1 MTESRPASPT
11 AASALKPISAPQ
23 GASDILFL
31 LGAFGLIVALAVV
44 CVVLLHRGAA
54 SADRRAEEL
63 TAGLAAQLSA
73 DALRLVQSVDPLLLD
88 AGAPSGDTRLGVQ
101 IRDLPSVRALLVLDA
116 AGTVVDASVPELVG
130 VQFGKRPWFVIM
142 RQSALQ
148 SQHGSVLGAPE
159 PGWLPHAAPPGKSA
173 EPVNVA
179 TDGQWT
185 LPLARARWGDNH
197 FIGAVVA
204 LVDPEQLVREAEQ
217 MALGFRVDVGVFSAD
232 ATLLA
237 ASGHA
242 MGEIGQRQETMPP
255 FRNLLPAQPTGVWRG
270 QIGEQAGDEQAGAAP
285 VIAAY
290 AALTQ
295 SPFVVVV
302 SQRLALA
309 RAAFAEDGVLLI
321 GSFFGLALAV
331 ALALLPLFQQARAL
345 RIQGQKLTESERA
358 AQVAAHAKQEFLAAM
373 SHEIRTP
380 MNGVI
385 GMTGLLLDT
394 NQDPEQRRY
403 TQTIQHSAEHLLT
416 VLNDILDFSKIEA
429 HAVELETTPFLL
441 EEEVATIVELFAPS
455 VAVKH
460 VELVCR
466 LGDRLPVGVIGDPG
480 RFRQI
485 LLNIVGNAVKF
496 TEQGWIEITLD
507 TVDAPRPDD
516 RILLQVRVS
525 DTGIGI
531 DPDRVPMLF
540 ERFSQGDASISR
552 QYGGTGLGLAI
563 CKRLVEAMG
572 GEITAQP
579 RPGGGSTFCFTLLV
593 QPQAGPA
600 PAVTMPLHG
609 RRCLVVDDLPLNR
622 EILLHQLTRL
632 GAEADA
638 AEDAIA
644 GLARLRLAR
653 DQQRPYDLVL
663 VDRVMPLMDG
673 IAFARAVR
681 AEQDLTGAHGPLRL
695 VLCASGQLGQSRE
708 GLELF
713 DAQLLKPVMVSRLRA
728 MAVMLDRP
736 APVPPVARSAPQ
748 PPAIATPGPLDGLH
762 LLLADDN
769 ATNQLVTRAMLQRAG
784 ARVDVVC
791 DGASA
796 VAAIMRSTYD
806 LVLMD
811 VQMPGMDGLAATRLV
826 RAAEARDMASRAR
839 CPIVGLT
846 AAIGKTFETECHA
859 AGMDGFLSKP
869 LTRDAL
875 VSGVRKALAAMP
887 DVSMTANT

>member
-1 MTESRPASPT
+1 MTEPT
-11 AASALKPISAPQ
+11 PDIQVGANATPM
-23 GASDILFL
+23 GASDRLFL
-31 LGAFGLIVALAVV
+31 VGAMALILALAIV
-44 CVVLLHRGAA
+44 CGVLLHRGAVR
-54 SADRRAEEL
+54 ADRRAEDL
-63 TAGLAAQLSA
+63 TAGLASQFSLN
-73 DALRLVQSVDPLLLD
+73 ALRVVQAVDPLLLD
-88 AGAPSGDTRLGVQ
+88 VEMTADDLRLGAQ
-101 IRDLPSVRALLVLDA
+101 IRDLPTVRALLALDA
-116 AGTVVDASVPELVG
+116 AGTVVGSSSPEFIGASLG
-130 VQFGKRPWFVIM
+130 QRDWFQSL
-142 RQSALQ
+142 RQASPQAQ
-148 SQHGSVLGAPE
+148 RGPVLGAPE
-159 PGWLPHAAPPGKSA
+159 PGWLPHLQSADKSA
-173 EPVNVA
+173 QPARPNG
-179 TDGQWT
+179 DGQWT
-185 LPLARARWGDNH
+185 LPVVRPRWVDSR
-197 FIGAVVA
+197 FTGAVVA

-217 MALGFRVDVGVFSAD
+217 ISLGFGVDVAVFAPD

-242 MGEIGQRQETMPP
+242 MGEIGQRQSNIPP
-255 FRNLLPAQPTGVWRG
+255 FRDLLAAKANGVWRG
-270 QIGEQAGDEQAGAAP
+270 MIGDGQA
-285 VIAAY
+285 IAAY
-290 AALTQ
+290 AAFAQ
-295 SPFVVVV
+295 SPFVIVV
-302 SQRLALA
+302 SQRLAAA
-309 RAAFAEDGVLLI
+309 RADFAEDGGLLI
-321 GSFFGLALAV
+321 GSFTGLGLAV
-331 ALALLPLFQQARAL
+331 ALALFPLFQQARTL
-345 RIQGQKLTESERA
+345 RVQGQKLAESERA
-358 AQVAAHAKQEFLAAM
+358 AQAAAHAKQEFLAAM

-394 NQDPEQRRY
+394 DQDLEQRRY

-429 HAVELETTPFLL
+429 HAVELEATPFLL
-441 EEEVATIVELFAPS
+441 EEELATIVELFAPT
-455 VAVKH
+455 VAVKQ

-466 LGDRLPVGVIGDPG
+466 LGDTLPAGVIGDPG

-507 TVDAPRPDD
+507 AVDAPQTDN
-516 RILLQVRVS
+516 RILLRCSIS

-540 ERFSQGDASISR
+540 ERFSQADASISR

-572 GEITAQP
+572 GEITAVP
-579 RPGGGSTFCFTLLV
+579 RPGGGSTFCFTLV
-593 QPQAGPA
+593 VRPQPGPA
-600 PAVTMPLHG
+600 PAVTRPLHG

-632 GAEADA
+632 GAEAEA

-644 GLARLRLAR
+644 GLARLRTAR
-653 DQQRPYDLVL
+653 ETQRPYDLVL

-681 AEQDLTGAHGPLRL
+681 AEPEFRGAHGPLRL
-695 VLCASGQLGQSRE
+695 VLCASGQLGQSRD

-728 MAVMLDRP
+728 LAVMLDRP
-736 APVPPVARSAPQ
+736 APLAPVTRANAKAPEL
-748 PPAIATPGPLDGLH
+748 AVPGPLDGLH

-784 ARVDVVC
+784 ATVDVVA

-796 VAAIMRSTYD
+796 VAAIMRSSYD

-826 RAAEARDMASRAR
+826 RTAEARDGGSSQHCR
-839 CPIVGLT
+839 IVGLT
-846 AAIGKTFETECHA
+846 AAIGKNFEVECQE

-875 VSGVRKALAAMP
+875 VLGVRKVLSGP
-887 DVSMTANT
+887 QSVSV